1 MQERE
6 LQQEGADKKQEK
18 KKAPKP
24 KAVTGVSEDKI
35 LCPECGEP
43 LAFEGEL
50 QQEGADKKQ
59 EKKKA
64 PKPKAVTGVSE
75 DKILCP
81 ECGEPLAFE
90 GGCNVCK
97 NCGWSKCY

>member
-1 MQERE
+1 VQER
-6 LQQEGADKKQEK
+6 
-18 KKAPKP
+18 
-24 KAVTGVSEDKI
+24 
-35 LCPECGEP
+35 
-43 LAFEGEL
+43 EL

>member
-1 MQERE
+1 MENRVSAWQEHIDASISARARITAGRCR
-6 LQQEGADKKQEK
+6 Q
-18 KKAPKP
+18 
-24 KAVTGVSEDKI
+24 
-35 LCPECGEP
+35 
-43 LAFEGEL
+43 
-50 QQEGADKKQ
+50 KQ